1 MDNQPMDAMD
11 KVILTEL
18 VRDGRVSF
26 RDLAE
31 RIRLS
36 PTATA
41 ERVRRLRES
50 GVISAFRAE
59 LDLTA
64 LGRPLRAFIDVRLR
78 PGPDH
83 AKLEAGLLRL
93 PAVLSGAHVTG
104 RWDYVLSVACRDV
117 AELDDLVMAL
127 PRNHG
132 VVETDTRLL
141 LRELAGSGT
150 DGITQLLS

>member
-1 MDNQPMDAMD
+1 MDVIDR
-11 KVILTEL
+11 VILREL
-18 VRDGRVSF
+18 VRDGRLSF

-41 ERVRRLRES
+41 ERVRRLQES
-50 GVISAFRAE
+50 GVISGFRAE
-59 LDLTA
+59 LDLVA

-83 AKLEAGLLRL
+83 AELEAGLLSL
-93 PAVLSGAHVTG
+93 PAVLSGVHVTG
-104 RWDYVLSVACRDV
+104 RWDYTLTAACRDV
-117 AELDDLVMAL
+117 AELDELVMAL
-127 PRNHG
+127 PRSYG

-141 LRELAGSGT
+141 LRELAGSGS
-150 DGITQLLS
+150 DAITQLLG

>member
-1 MDNQPMDAMD
+1 MDAID
-11 KVILTEL
+11 RIILGEL

-41 ERVRRLRES
+41 ERVRRLQES
-50 GVISAFRAE
+50 GVISGFQAK
-59 LDLTA
+59 LDMTA

-83 AKLEAGLLRL
+83 AGLEAGLLTL
-93 PAVLSGAHVTG
+93 PCVLSGVHVTG
-104 RWDYVLSVACRDV
+104 RWDYTLTVACRDV
-117 AELDDLVMAL
+117 AELDEVVMAL
-127 PRNHG
+127 PRDHG
-132 VVETDTRLL
+132 VVETDTRLI
-141 LRELAGSGT
+141 LRELAGS
-150 DGITQLLS
+150 DSIADLLG